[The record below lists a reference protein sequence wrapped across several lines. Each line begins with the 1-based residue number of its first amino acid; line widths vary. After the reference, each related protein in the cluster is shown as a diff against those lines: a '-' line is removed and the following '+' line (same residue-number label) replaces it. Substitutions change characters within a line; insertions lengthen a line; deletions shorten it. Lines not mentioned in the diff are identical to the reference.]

1 MSKYG
6 IVIVYSDEDAG
17 YVAIAPE
24 LPGCTAFGGTEEEAL
39 AEIKTAIN
47 FWLEKAKRESR
58 PIPQPRGKELL
69 NVMPRV

>member
-17 YVAIAPE
+17 YVAVAPE
-24 LPGCTAFGGTEEEAL
+24 LSGCTAFGGTEEEAL
-39 AEIKTAIN
+39 AEIKTAMD
-47 FWLEKAKRESR
+47 FWLEKARQESR

-69 NVMPRV
+69 KVVTGV